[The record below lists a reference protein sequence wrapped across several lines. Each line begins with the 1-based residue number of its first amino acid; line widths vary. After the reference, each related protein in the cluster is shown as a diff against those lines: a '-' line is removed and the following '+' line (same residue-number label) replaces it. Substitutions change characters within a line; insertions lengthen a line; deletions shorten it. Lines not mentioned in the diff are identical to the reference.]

1 MAKQSECEYFD
12 EITCRI
18 LLGLSEC
25 DCGEGIWCPEITM
38 NMLGHY
44 NEEVVV
50 AILEKHGF
58 CYEQFLQET
67 NNGLAE
73 N

>member
-1 MAKQSECEYFD
+1 
-12 EITCRI
+12 
-18 LLGLSEC
+18 
-25 DCGEGIWCPEITM
+25 
-38 NMLGHY
+38 MLGHY